1 MRGMILPALDV
12 GRWMLDVGRSLQTSS
27 RRGGNVQPPT
37 SNVQHPKPAIPRLGR
52 ISFVRCIIV
61 LLVLAVGAHAGTVL
75 TVDGVLH
82 EGELGIDRGITVRG
96 PAATVKLAVPSIL
109 RARFSAADGTLQPGV
124 VLVNG
129 ARIAGKFSP
138 LNDVTVKIEA
148 KRIAIPAK
156 EIAWAIYQPV
166 APALATQVP
175 RGKTGALLPDGDFF
189 EGPVRGGDAATAR
202 VLNQIFGPRTFSAKE
217 LHALILRD
225 VQPQPAAFDVV
236 TRDGSIYPALD
247 VIAGDGADIA
257 LRHPFYNGMRVPL
270 ADLVEIRA
278 SASRMLPLDEIKPTR
293 VDPASSRD
301 AAKCF
306 AANHSLDGGAL
317 KLGTRTVAA
326 GFECAAGATV
336 WWKPPPGAG
345 TFSALVAAGAD
356 TPAGKKLTFT
366 VYADGKLAGRS
377 APLGAGDPAAV
388 LRCAVPGVESLVL
401 RIEGTG
407 GTGVWAEP
415 MLLRR

>member
-1 MRGMILPALDV
+1 MREFLKM
-12 GRWMLDVGRSLQTSS
+12 GRCVVLF
-27 RRGGNVQPPT
+27 
-37 SNVQHPKPAIPRLGR
+37 A
-52 ISFVRCIIV
+52 SFVMC
-61 LLVLAVGAHAGTVL
+61 AVNLHAGTVL
-75 TVDGVLH
+75 TVEGALH
-82 EGELGIDRGITVRG
+82 EGELGIDRSITVRG
-96 PAATVKLAVPSIL
+96 SAATVKLAVPAIL
-109 RARFSAADGTLQPGV
+109 CARFSAADSTLQPGV
-124 VLVNG
+124 VLTNG
-129 ARIAGKFSP
+129 GRIAGNFSS
-138 LNDVTVKIEA
+138 LNEAIVKIEA

-166 APALATQVP
+166 APALGAQVP
-175 RGKTGALLPDGDFF
+175 RGKTGALLRDGDFF
-189 EGPVRGGDAATAR
+189 EGTVRGGDATMAR
-202 VLNQIFGPRTFSAKE
+202 VLNQIFGPRTFAAKE

-247 VIAGDGADIA
+247 VIAGDGADIT
-257 LRHPFYNGMRVPL
+257 LRHPFYNGLRVPL

-278 SASRMLPLDEIKPTR
+278 SASRMLPLDEITPTR

-301 AAKCF
+301 AARCF
-306 AANHSLDGGAL
+306 VSNRSLDGGAL

-345 TFSALVAAGAD
+345 TFFALVAAGAD
-356 TPAGKKLTFT
+356 TPAGQKLNFM

-415 MLLRR
+415 MLLHR